1 MKNWM
6 NTWRLKCFELLYT
19 NWHSASNYFDLDLL
33 GNFYPKLWNLL
44 LLVRILTSVF
54 TENWTLLYLVNKNSI
69 IHTSFSRKNYW
80 IVPILFIISD
90 AVIEAEV
97 LLREMR
103 CFDKNDEL
111 TPMGKILAR
120 LPVEPRL
127 GKMMILGAVFGCGD
141 AVATVAAQAST
152 GRFSFG

>member
-1 MKNWM
+1 M
-6 NTWRLKCFELLYT
+6 NRT
-19 NWHSASNYFDLDLL
+19 
-33 GNFYPKLWNLL
+33 
-44 LLVRILTSVF
+44 
-54 TENWTLLYLVNKNSI
+54 YL
-69 IHTSFSRKNYW
+69 F
-80 IVPILFIISD
+80 LFIITD

>member
-1 MKNWM
+1 M
-6 NTWRLKCFELLYT
+6 NDRK
-19 NWHSASNYFDLDLL
+19 
-33 GNFYPKLWNLL
+33 
-44 LLVRILTSVF
+44 ILTFTDCGFHIVEKQEIRSHF
-54 TENWTLLYLVNKNSI
+54 TEFF
-69 IHTSFSRKNYW
+69 SFQ
-80 IVPILFIISD
+80 
-90 AVIEAEV
+90 V

-120 LPVEPRL
+120 LPTEPRL

-152 GRFSFG
+152 GE

>member
-1 MKNWM
+1 M
-6 NTWRLKCFELLYT
+6 NTWRLKCFEPLYT
-19 NWHSASNYFDLDLL
+19 NWHSASNYSDWDPL

-44 LLVRILTSVF
+44 LLVRIPTSVF
-54 TENWTLLYLVNKNSI
+54 TENLNIIVANKNSI